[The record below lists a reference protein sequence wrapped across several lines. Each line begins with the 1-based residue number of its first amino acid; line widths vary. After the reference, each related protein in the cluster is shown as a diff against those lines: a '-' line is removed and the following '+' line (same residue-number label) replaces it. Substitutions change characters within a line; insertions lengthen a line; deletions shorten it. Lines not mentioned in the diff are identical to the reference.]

1 MKKGWLF
8 AAAAL
13 LLAGIAICVASMATL
28 GFRFS
33 ALSTEAYETNTYSV
47 EGKIK
52 RISIDAETDKITLLP
67 AKDGKCKVV
76 CSETKKITHE
86 VTEKN
91 GELSI
96 RTEDKRTWV
105 DQIGLHLGT
114 PKIAVYLPA
123 GAYDQIAIE
132 TDTGDIDIP
141 AEFSFAALQ
150 IHGDTSDVDCRAD
163 VSGAMEI
170 ALSTGDITLAELD
183 AGSLTLSVSTG
194 IVTVDSV
201 NCKGGVDIHLSTG
214 KTRLNGLQCASLR
227 TDGSTGDITL
237 QDVVASGTF
246 TIERSTGDV
255 RFENSDASEIY
266 VTTSTGE
273 VTGSLRSEKVFIT
286 RSDTGRQDVPK
297 SVTGGRC
304 EITTDTGDIEITVPY
319 RKKNGARRGSV
330 LFSQSMISTVTFSPV
345 RCATDLMI
353 VRISLAIRP
362 WRPITLP
369 MSSGATRS
377 SSTVTSPGIS
387 VTVTA
392 SGCSTRFLAI

>member
-150 IHGDTSDVDCRAD
+150 IQGDTSDVDCRAD

-170 ALSTGDITLAELD
+170 ALSTGDITLAGLD
-183 AGSLTLSVSTG
+183 AGSRTLPVSTG
-194 IVTVDSV
+194 IGTVDSV
-201 NCKGGVDIHLSTG
+201 NCKGGVDIHVSTG

-304 EITTDTGDIEITVPY
+304 EITTDTGDIEITVP
-319 RKKNGARRGSV
+319 
-330 LFSQSMISTVTFSPV
+330 
-345 RCATDLMI
+345 
-353 VRISLAIRP
+353 
-362 WRPITLP
+362 
-369 MSSGATRS
+369 
-377 SSTVTSPGIS
+377 
-387 VTVTA
+387 
-392 SGCSTRFLAI
+392 